1 MTVKRKTVLAVL
13 ITFFI
18 VFLFQSRAVSQGP
31 QDMKVKARIRA
42 EQHFREER
50 LAEMKEATNEL
61 VELTKVLVE
70 EVEAADGYTTSAKLV
85 EGSNRIEELA
95 KKIEDLAKRV
105 KRRAQG
111 R

>member
-1 MTVKRKTVLAVL
+1 MRVKRKTVLAVL

-18 VFLFQSRAVSQGP
+18 VLLFQSRAVSQGP
-31 QDMKVKARIRA
+31 QDMKAKARIRA

-61 VELTKVLVE
+61 VELTEVLVK
-70 EVEAADGYTTSAKLV
+70 EVEATDGYTTSAKLV
-85 EGSNRIEELA
+85 ESSDRIEKLA

-105 KRRAQG
+105 KQRAKG